1 MFHQIREKIRQSI
14 TLKKKS
20 GPGKFVVPCLIGSID
35 YLNALSDTGSSVRIL
50 PKVMADHQAQRNSS
64 QLLGR
69 AVMATVGEVWDM
81 QTIKLFLTL
90 IDPTVYYDLVRV
102 VKQQTGYMEIGD
114 NLGFIAV
121 CRCNHET
128 DEESEIG
135 ALIELNWRY
144 R

>member
-1 MFHQIREKIRQSI
+1 MHSEAPSQPLETPTYNISEQSEEALEPMQVDQATAERTLRKRKEKVPKH
-14 TLKKKS
+14 LK
-20 GPGKFVVPCLIGSID
+20 
-35 YLNALSDTGSSVRIL
+35 R
-50 PKVMADHQAQRNSS
+50 
-64 QLLGR
+64 
-69 AVMATVGEVWDM
+69 
-81 QTIKLFLTL
+81 
-90 IDPTVYYDLVRV
+90 DPTVYYDLVRV